1 MHRVTIT
8 IDDDLVAEVDR
19 FMAAHGYTNRSEAI
33 RDLARSG
40 LQQSNLAVARQPR
53 LCRDLELRL

>member
-33 RDLARSG
+33 RDLAGAAFSSRTLPSRAAATV
-40 LQQSNLAVARQPR
+40 SRP
-53 LCRDLELRL
+53 ELRL